1 MSLDKKKAAQKAN
14 FVDFAYNMFA
24 PGVLRPPADPGIA
37 KAGYQLLYYLTAND
51 FHSREFYG
59 YIAGSTKSPGKYVLA
74 IRGTETLAEWVL
86 DLASI
91 PVFFQPAP
99 DAGLVA
105 LGFQSIYVTFTF
117 TDASGAGKTLTQVVT
132 ELAAAGA
139 GIKEFLIVGH
149 SLGGALATLAA
160 AELAILNPVDVRSKL
175 AIYTFGSPRVG
186 LLDFAASF
194 NQAVPTSYRI
204 WNTLDIV
211 PQLPT
216 FPFIH
221 VSGLGDG
228 IVQTL
233 AQLETLVATPACE
246 HHLTSY
252 QWLLDAANFSLD
264 PGCGEVSL
272 HETAAAMALT
282 VGHGPAQQKASG
294 RAMLKAF
301 SGHAE

>member
-1 MSLDKKKAAQKAN
+1 MPLDKKKAAQKAEW
-14 FVDFAYNMFA
+14 VDFAYNMFA

-37 KAGYQLLYYLTAND
+37 KAGY
-51 FHSREFYG
+51 
-59 YIAGSTKSPGKYVLA
+59 P
-74 IRGTETLAEWVL
+74 
-86 DLASI
+86 
-91 PVFFQPAP
+91 
-99 DAGLVA
+99 
-105 LGFQSIYVTFTF
+105 
-117 TDASGAGKTLTQVVT
+117 
-132 ELAAAGA
+132 
-139 GIKEFLIVGH
+139 
-149 SLGGALATLAA
+149 
-160 AELAILNPVDVRSKL
+160 
-175 AIYTFGSPRVG
+175 PRVG